1 MADRL
6 VDLLMGLLAEGKFKA
21 YKNYDFMKEILKG
34 EFFEIE
40 TPKELFTKRVHHTL
54 EGPQIEQIEIPH
66 AI

>member
-1 MADRL
+1 MMDGV
-6 VDLLMGLLAEGKFKA
+6 VDLLTELRGEGKFKA

>member
-21 YKNYDFMKEILKG
+21 YKNYDFISEILNG

-40 TPKELFTKRVHHTL
+40 TPKDLFSKRMKHTL
-54 EGPQIEQIEIPH
+54 KGPEIESLLKEEE
-66 AI
+66 